1 MLTVEPTTSTLR
13 DERWP
18 ALPLESWVK
27 TKDTLHMWTQ
37 IVGKLKVELSPFL
50 NQLWHTALHL
60 TVRGLTTGPMP
71 YGPWNVQADFDFVDH
86 NLRIVTSRGG
96 QKVVPLYPRSVA
108 SFYEETMACLSSLGI
123 EVRINTT
130 PQEVES
136 PVPFESDIVHDH
148 YDADAAN
155 RFFRILSSSARVMWD
170 HKSRFV
176 GKASPVQFF
185 WGSFDLTT
193 TRHSGDPAPVPKDKD
208 YIYRVA
214 ENEAN
219 WAGGFWPGSGPIDY
233 PAFYAYAIPMP
244 PGLPDALVTPSA
256 ARWNDRMKEFILPY
270 DAIRLSDDPEGDLL
284 AFFDCTYDASADLAG
299 WNRARLEISELPT
312 PRPLAR

>member
-1 MLTVEPTTSTLR
+1 MRTVDSIDTVTR

-18 ALPLESWVK
+18 ALPLQPWRK
-27 TKDTLHMWTQ
+27 TRDTLHMWTQ

-50 NQLWHTALHL
+50 NQLWHTALQL

-71 YGPWNVQADFDFVDH
+71 YGPWNLQVDFDLVDH
-86 NLRIVTSRGG
+86 NLVIVTSRGG
-96 QKVVPLYPRSVA
+96 RKVVPLYSRTVA
-108 SFYEETMACLSSLGI
+108 SFYEETMACLSSLGA

-130 PQEVES
+130 PQEVPS
-136 PVPFESDIVHDH
+136 PLPFECDIVHDT

-155 RFFRILSSSARVMWD
+155 RFFRILSSTSRVMWD
-170 HKSRFV
+170 HKSHFV

-208 YIYRVA
+208 FIYRAA

-244 PGLPDALVTPSA
+244 THLPESVVEPRAAHWDAG
-256 ARWNDRMKEFILPY
+256 MHEFILPY
-270 DAIRLSDDPEGDLL
+270 DAVRLSEDPEGDLL
-284 AFFDCTYDASADLAG
+284 AFFETTYAASADLSG
-299 WNRARLEISELPT
+299 WNRDRLEIPELPM
-312 PRPLAR
+312 PRVHTR